1 MYLCK
6 FCQNPSTG
14 SKDIA
19 SERSYADADGMGT
32 KNNMSPTFGWG
43 DIIILMASAVSRGRD
58 WWWPSG
64 RVSDSENQDVLA
76 SNPMGPGGVVLCPW
90 ARHISSP

>member
-6 FCQNPSTG
+6 FGQNPFTG

-19 SERSYADADGMGT
+19 SERSYADADADGIHT

-43 DIIILMASAVSRGRD
+43 DIKRSLNQFSSTRNFDNNSNLKGHQYNKQKIYQLILD
-58 WWWPSG
+58 L
-64 RVSDSENQDVLA
+64 ENKKGND
-76 SNPMGPGGVVLCPW
+76 N
-90 ARHISSP
+90 